1 MATKNTGRSLQ
12 DILDTQSSS
21 SGKSKNGN
29 SYSSNNKDFQH
40 KNKRETYYRKQYNP
54 SASNKSQ
61 HRDIVTKQSGF
72 SITDLEFPDLIT
84 NVNQTTDTKL
94 DYKNV
99 VNKVTN
105 QTYLTKTVYP
115 GWSTIN
121 RKTKQITSYDKYG
134 NIIDRNIKT
143 LQDQTISTK
152 QIYSVYNKMSN
163 RWCEYYDSINQ
174 LLGDRSPYI
183 NYQDEIDKMVNED
196 NEMFTKMYE
205 NFDDSLS
212 SDDEYLNLED

>member
-1 MATKNTGRSLQ
+1 MTTKNTGRSLQ

-21 SGKSKNGN
+21 SGKSRNGN
-29 SYSSNNKDFQH
+29 SCSSNYKDFQH
-40 KNKRETYYRKQYNP
+40 KNRRDTYNRKQYNP
-54 SASNKSQ
+54 SVSNKSQ
-61 HRDIVTKQSGF
+61 HRDIATKQSGF

-84 NVNQTTDTKL
+84 NANQTTDTKL

-163 RWCEYYDSINQ
+163 RWCEYYDSINE